1 MSVDTPVV
9 QCTGV
14 VKDYRSLRPLRLL
27 DLRVGEGERVVIS
40 GLDVIAA
47 EVLTNLLN
55 GYALPDQGEIAVF
68 GRATS
73 AITSGE
79 QWLASLD
86 PFGVVTARAVLLEG
100 MTVRQNLA
108 LPLTIE
114 IDPVPEEMQPQ
125 VDALALEAG
134 LDPASLDVQ
143 AHTLPALARMRIH
156 LARAVA
162 LGPRLLI
169 LEHPTASLDAPDR
182 PVFADDVARVVRGR
196 GLTMVAVSQDR
207 EFARRVDARFLQL
220 HPGTGQVRAVP
231 LSPNA

>member
-1 MSVDTPVV
+1 MSEPVPVV

-27 DLRVGEGERVVIS
+27 DLRVDEGARVVIS

-55 GYALPDQGEIAVF
+55 GYALPDQGEITVF
-68 GRATS
+68 GRPTS
-73 AITSGE
+73 AITSGDE
-79 QWLASLD
+79 WLASLD

-114 IDPVPEEMQPQ
+114 IDPVPPERLPQ
-125 VDALALEAG
+125 VDALAAEAG
-134 LDPASLDVQ
+134 IGADWLDRPAHAAPPLV
-143 AHTLPALARMRIH
+143 RMRLH

-169 LEHPTASLDAPDR
+169 LEHPTASLEAADR
-182 PVFADDVARVVRGR
+182 PEFASDVARVTIGR
-196 GLTMVAVSQDR
+196 GLTMIAVSQDR
-207 EFARRVDARFLQL
+207 EFARRTDARFLQL
-220 HPGTGQVRAVP
+220 HPGTGQVRE
-231 LSPNA
+231 LT

>member
-1 MSVDTPVV
+1 MSEAVPAV

-27 DLRVGEGERVVIS
+27 DLEVGEGERVVIS

-68 GRATS
+68 GRLTS

-79 QWLASLD
+79 EWLASLD

-100 MTVRQNLA
+100 MTIRQNLA

-114 IDPVPEEMQPQ
+114 IDPVPADLLPQ

-134 LDPASLDVQ
+134 IEAQWLDQPAH
-143 AHTLPALARMRIH
+143 AAPTLVRMRLH

-162 LGPRLLI
+162 LGPKLLI
-169 LEHPTASLDAPDR
+169 LEHPTASLEAGDR
-182 PVFADDVARVVRGR
+182 PEFSSDVGRVVVRR

-207 EFARRVDARFLQL
+207 EFARRTEARLLQL
-220 HPGTGQVRAVP
+220 HPGTGQLRPV
-231 LSPNA
+231 NA